1 MQTLIQSVLTLPDK
15 GLGHDG
21 LEPNALASVDVLL
34 MGTQIQA
41 VAPAGTLPRT
51 THQRVID
58 GRDKLLLAGF
68 VNGHT
73 HSSQVWQRGLIPQL
87 PLELWLANVFESTPR
102 HLEQLYWGAVS
113 TAVDTLFSGGTCV
126 MDHAY
131 VIPGQ
136 EMETVAELVR
146 GYRDVGLRAV
156 VAPLMMDLPFASGFP
171 QGCLL
176 PQSASPRSA
185 TELLALMESM
195 VAEFHDPANG
205 IYIGVGP
212 TGFHRCSDDL
222 LAGCADLSQ
231 RYDLCYHTHLLETRA
246 QHRLA
251 QERYSRSAVQHLADL
266 GCLGPRTS
274 LAHGVWIDEADIDR
288 MAGAGAT
295 LVHNPVSNLRL
306 GSGLAPILK
315 CLQRGLNVAFG
326 CDGAASNDAQNLLE
340 VIKLGTILHTI
351 TEDDYDHWITP
362 EQALHMATV
371 GGAQGVNLGNR
382 TGRIAPGLDADLILY
397 NFNHPSLLPNTNPL
411 QLLVLGRPTEVV
423 EAAWVQGRQL
433 IDQGRLLTVDVAT
446 LHQALRQP
454 SPSTQV
460 ARTQH
465 HPVEPHYRNVMLM
478 GVHSY
483 TTGD

>member
-1 MQTLIQSVLTLPDK
+1 MQTLIQSVLTLRRDASER
-15 GLGHDG
+15 D
-21 LEPNALASVDVLL
+21 ALADTLEADTLETVDVLL
-34 MGTQIQA
+34 AGTQIQA
-41 VAPAGTLPRT
+41 VASAGTLLRAAN
-51 THQRVID
+51 QRVID

-102 HLEQLYWGAVS
+102 QLDQIYWGAVS
-113 TAVDTLFSGGTCV
+113 TAVDTLLSGGTCV

-136 EMETVAELVR
+136 EMETVAALVR
-146 GYRDVGLRAV
+146 GYRAVGLRAV
-156 VAPLMMDLPFASGFP
+156 VAPLIMDLPFASGFP
-171 QGCLL
+171 KGCLL

-185 TELLALMESM
+185 SELLALMEAM
-195 VAEFHDPANG
+195 VAEFHDPDHG
-205 IYIGVGP
+205 IYIGAGP

-231 RYDLCYHTHLLETRA
+231 RYGLCYHTHLLETRA

-251 QERYSRSAVQHLADL
+251 QERYGISAVQHLANL

-288 MAGAGAT
+288 MAEAGAT

-315 CLQRGLNVAFG
+315 CVQRGLNVAFG
-326 CDGAASNDAQNLLE
+326 CDGSASNDAQNLLE
-340 VIKLGTILHTI
+340 VIKLGTILHTV
-351 TEDDYDHWITP
+351 TEADYDHWLTP
-362 EQALHMATV
+362 AQTLRMATV
-371 GGAQGVNLGNR
+371 GGARGVNLGHC
-382 TGRIAPGLDADLILY
+382 TGRIAPGFDADVILY
-397 NFNHPSLLPNTNPL
+397 NLNHPSLLPSTNPL

-423 EAAWVQGRQL
+423 ESAWVRGRQ
-433 IDQGRLLTVDVAT
+433 IVDQGRLLTVDVTA
-446 LHQALRQP
+446 LHHALLQP
-454 SPSTQV
+454 SSPPQR
-460 ARTQH
+460 AQTQH
-465 HPVEPHYRNVMLM
+465 HPVEPHYRNVMLNR
-478 GVHSY
+478 
-483 TTGD
+483 

>member
-1 MQTLIQSVLTLPDK
+1 MQTLIQSVLTLRRDASER
-15 GLGHDG
+15 D
-21 LEPNALASVDVLL
+21 ALADTLEADTLETVDVLL
-34 MGTQIQA
+34 AGTQIQA
-41 VAPAGTLPRT
+41 VASAGTLLRAAN
-51 THQRVID
+51 QRVID

-102 HLEQLYWGAVS
+102 QLDQIYWGAVS
-113 TAVDTLFSGGTCV
+113 TAVDTLLSGGTCV

-136 EMETVAELVR
+136 EMETVAALVR
-146 GYRDVGLRAV
+146 GYRAVGLRAV
-156 VAPLMMDLPFASGFP
+156 VAPLIMDLPFASGFP
-171 QGCLL
+171 KGCLL

-185 TELLALMESM
+185 PELLALMEAM
-195 VAEFHDPANG
+195 VAEFHDPDHG

-231 RYDLCYHTHLLETRA
+231 RYGLCYHTHLLETRA

-251 QERYSRSAVQHLADL
+251 QERYGISAVQHLANL

-288 MAGAGAT
+288 MAKAGAT

-315 CLQRGLNVAFG
+315 CVQRGLNVAFG
-326 CDGAASNDAQNLLE
+326 CDGSASNDAQNLLE
-340 VIKLGTILHTI
+340 VIKLGTILHTV
-351 TEDDYDHWITP
+351 TEADYDHWLTP
-362 EQALHMATV
+362 AQTLRMAMV
-371 GGAQGVNLGNR
+371 GGARGVNLGHC
-382 TGRIAPGLDADLILY
+382 TGRIAPGLEADLILY
-397 NFNHPSLLPNTNPL
+397 NLNHPSLLPRANPL
-411 QLLVLGRPTEVV
+411 QILVLGRPTEVV
-423 EAAWVQGRQL
+423 EAAWVQGRQ
-433 IDQGRLLTVDVAT
+433 IVDQGHLLTVDIAA
-446 LHQALRQP
+446 LHHALGQP
-454 SPSTQV
+454 SPSPQI
-460 ARTQH
+460 ASTQH
-465 HPVEPHYRNVMLM
+465 HPVEPHYRNVMLNR
-478 GVHSY
+478 
-483 TTGD
+483 